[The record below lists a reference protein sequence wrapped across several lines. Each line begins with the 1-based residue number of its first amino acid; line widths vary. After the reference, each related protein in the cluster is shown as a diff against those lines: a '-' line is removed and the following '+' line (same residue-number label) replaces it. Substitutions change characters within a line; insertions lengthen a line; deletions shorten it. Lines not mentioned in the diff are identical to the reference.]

1 MNLPILP
8 PFAPMEALLTDRLPV
23 GDQWQY
29 EPKWDGFRCIA
40 FRDGDRIELQS
51 KAGKPLQRYFPELLA
66 ALQLLR
72 APRWVL
78 DGEIVVPVQGLFSF
92 DDLLQR
98 IHPAASRINRLAR
111 ERPAVLMIFDMLV
124 NDQARPMVEENLAFR
139 RAELE
144 RFSAKALPEL
154 SSSRLALS
162 PATRD
167 AVQARSW
174 LSSDDTNL
182 DGVIAKRLDLGY
194 LSGQRAGMQKIKRRR
209 TADCVVGGFRYS
221 AESFTENGLVGRQ
234 RGIGSLLLGLYDDA
248 GLLHHVGFCSGLKA
262 REKAQLVERLEPLI
276 QPPGFSGRAP
286 GGQSR
291 WSSERSSQWQPLAPR
306 LVVEVEWDH
315 FTGGRFRHGTRL
327 LRWRPDKPPRQCTL
341 DQIPAKA
348 PAVP

>member
-1 MNLPILP
+1 MSLPILP
-8 PFAPMEALLTDRLPV
+8 PFAPMEALLTDSLPV

-51 KAGKPLQRYFPELLA
+51 KAGKPLQRYFPELVGEL
-66 ALQLLR
+66 LLLR
-72 APRWVL
+72 VPRWVL

-111 ERPAVLMIFDMLV
+111 ERPAMLMLFDMLV
-124 NDQARPMVEENLAFR
+124 NDQGRALVEETLAFR

-144 RFSAKALPEL
+144 RFSAKALPDL
-154 SSSRLALS
+154 SSRLALS

-167 AVQARSW
+167 AVQARGW
-174 LSSDDTNL
+174 LSSDNTNL

-221 AESFTENGLVGRQ
+221 NESFLKNGSVGRQ
-234 RGIGSLLLGLYDDA
+234 RAVGSLLLGLYDDA

-262 REKAQLVERLEPLI
+262 REKAHLVERLEPLI
-276 QPPGFSGRAP
+276 EPPGFSGRAP

-341 DQIPAKA
+341 DQLPAQA